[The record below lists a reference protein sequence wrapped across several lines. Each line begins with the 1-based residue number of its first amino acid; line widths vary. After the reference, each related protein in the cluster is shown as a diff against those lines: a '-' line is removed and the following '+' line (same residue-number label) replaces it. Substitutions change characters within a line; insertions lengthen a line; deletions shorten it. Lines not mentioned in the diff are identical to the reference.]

1 MVAAASKKEPNPFTE
16 NKRDA
21 ILKFYRPSD
30 KDYAFV
36 YVKNP
41 KTDQNEE
48 QTETLPG
55 ERTNYAGTLM
65 VPTGFE
71 PDVTSTATTI
81 QPLTIREF
89 RKLRRRGGPE

>member
-36 YVKNP
+36 YVENP

-55 ERTNYAGTLM
+55 ERTNYAGTLV

-71 PDVTSTATTI
+71 PVLPT
-81 QPLTIREF
+81 
-89 RKLRRRGGPE
+89 

>member
-21 ILKFYRPSD
+21 ILKTYRPSD

-36 YVKNP
+36 YVENP

-48 QTETLPG
+48 QTETLRVRGLTTREHWWSQRDSNPCYRR
-55 ERTNYAGTLM
+55 ERP
-65 VPTGFE
+65 V
-71 PDVTSTATTI
+71 S
-81 QPLTIREF
+81 
-89 RKLRRRGGPE
+89 

>member
-21 ILKFYRPSD
+21 ILRTYRPSD

-36 YVKNP
+36 YVENQ
-41 KTDQNEE
+41 KTDQNEK

-55 ERTNYAGTLM
+55 ERTNCAGTLV

-71 PDVTSTATTI
+71 PVLPT
-81 QPLTIREF
+81 
-89 RKLRRRGGPE
+89 